1 MQKESR
7 QLYIQLEMIKVFL
20 SIIFATIIFN
30 FFISGIL
37 NANSQINNLRNI
49 DFISAELQNNLS
61 KEQKRELEIK
71 LLNVPEIKKVTYVN
85 SYIAFENLQKDL
97 GIVLPKGDNPLSD
110 SLRIYVKSINNIQK
124 IQEILDST
132 QEIKEYFLDTT
143 YSDNVNKKIKFF
155 EVALVGL
162 TLGAISLI
170 FIIITIASIQFKV
183 DYIGSLI
190 NNGYNKNFLLATKR
204 INLLPCTLAV
214 LIGMFFFS
222 NVYTLCRS
230 WFITNDITSSL
241 LTTLQIAPLQI
252 ISNIIL
258 ITLIWLI
265 PVKERWEN

>member
-7 QLYIQLEMIKVFL
+7 QLYITLEMIKVFL
-20 SIIFATIIFN
+20 SIIFATIIYN

-61 KEQKRELEIK
+61 KEQKKELEIK

-85 SYIAFENLQKDL
+85 SYIAFQNLQKDL

-155 EVALVGL
+155 ELL
-162 TLGAISLI
+162 LTSFTLGAVSLI
-170 FIIITIASIQFKV
+170 FVVVTIASLQFKI
-183 DYIGSLI
+183 DYVGSLI
-190 NNGYNKNFLLATKR
+190 NNGYHKNLLLATKQ
-204 INLLPCTLAV
+204 INLLPCTLAI
-214 LIGMFFFS
+214 LIGLMFFS
-222 NVYTLCRS
+222 NVYILCRN
-230 WFITNDITSSL
+230 WFIVNDISSSL
-241 LTTLQIAPLQI
+241 LTLLQIAPIQI

-258 ITLIWLI
+258 IVLIWLI